1 MTERDRPADGA
12 RERPLLRLATA
23 GSVDDGKSTLI
34 GRLLFD
40 SKQTFID
47 QMAAIE
53 RTSRDRGS
61 DYVELALLTDGLRS
75 ERQQGITI
83 DVAYRYF
90 QTPRRKFI
98 LADTP
103 GHVQYT
109 RNMVTGA
116 STADCAL
123 ILVDARR
130 GVLEQ
135 TRRHAYLSALLGIRH
150 FVLCVNK
157 MDLVGFDEAVF
168 RPAAAELSRFVSRMA
183 GLASAA
189 DAPQIDVRAV
199 PISAKDGDNV
209 VEPSAKTPWYAGP
222 PLLELLET
230 IDVADPPEVTARF
243 PVQYVIRPRRESHR
257 DYRGYAGT
265 VAGGRLRVGD
275 EVVVLPA
282 GHRTTISAID
292 ACDGERS
299 EAAAGEA
306 ISLRLDGEFDI
317 ARGDMIAS
325 ADSPPRS
332 AGEISAHVCWMS
344 ERSALSAGG
353 RLRIK
358 HSTRATRA
366 LVDEVTA
373 RLDVNTLEYDLTAQ
387 RLELNDIGRVRLR
400 LMSPLVVD
408 PYEANRATG
417 AFILIDEASRATVGA
432 GMVNSSA

>member
-1 MTERDRPADGA
+1 MADGERTA
-12 RERPLLRLATA
+12 EIHERPLLRLVTA

-157 MDLVGFDEAVF
+157 MDLVDFDQAVF
-168 RPAAAELSRFVSRMA
+168 EPIAAELSRFLSRMG
-183 GLASAA
+183 GLAGAA
-189 DAPQIDVRAV
+189 DAAGIDARAV

-209 VEPSAKTPWYAGP
+209 VERSARMPWYDGP
-222 PLLELLET
+222 PLLDLLET
-230 IDVADPPEVTARF
+230 IDVADPPAAAARF
-243 PVQYVIRPRRESHR
+243 PVQYVIRPRRESHL

-292 ACDGERS
+292 TYDGERT

-306 ISLRLDGEFDI
+306 VTLRLADELGID
-317 ARGDMIAS
+317 RGDMIAS
-325 ADSPPRS
+325 AVEPPRT

-344 ERSALSAGG
+344 ERSALSAGQ

-358 HSTRATRA
+358 HATRTTRA
-366 LVDEVTA
+366 LVGEVTA
-373 RLDVNTLEYDLTAQ
+373 RLDVNTLDYDLTAQ
-387 RLELNDIGRVRLR
+387 QLELNDIGRVRLR
-400 LMSPLVVD
+400 LMSPLAVD
-408 PYEANRATG
+408 PYETSRATG

-432 GMVNSSA
+432 GMINSSD